1 MGKHATHCVLGAQ
14 LITQGKNFGL
24 HFFVVPI
31 RDPGTRIPYPGVDVG
46 DIGVKMG
53 WNWLDHGY
61 LMLSGCRIPREN
73 LLNKYQDVNPDG
85 TYVSGIKTKQRFGL
99 TLGALAIGRVGISD
113 RAVKSS
119 LNGLTIA
126 LRYSAARRQFG
137 DPFNKE
143 KIEIPIL
150 EYQLQQQRLLP
161 FLAGNFAMSFMT
173 AWLKKVFKDITAIAQ
188 NQDISDDRRFAN
200 MNAELHAI
208 ASGSKP
214 VSTWYCIETLQTCRE
229 CLGGHGF
236 SIYSG
241 VSLLRLNN
249 EPSVTYEGENNVLI
263 QQCSQFL
270 LKNYKRVKE
279 GQPLHSPLGTLTWMD
294 QMSTILSSC
303 CPVTKQEEFIGGN
316 PSLGHNH
323 DHNHLLSALKWRVC
337 YLLEESV
344 SKLLSEIK
352 TLKNPWTAWNHSQSF
367 YFHALAKAFVQLI
380 VVERTWEVVVASPTS
395 LKPVLEDMANLY
407 TVSCVRNDLH
417 LFLEGQFFQPKH
429 SKFIKNLELELC
441 EKLVPN
447 SIALIDSIA
456 LPDSFQSALGKSDG
470 KIYDNL
476 WEKIKSI
483 PGHDSRPS
491 YWELLRTPVSSKL

>member
-1 MGKHATHCVLGAQ
+1 
-14 LITQGKNFGL
+14 
-24 HFFVVPI
+24 
-31 RDPGTRIPYPGVDVG
+31 
-46 DIGVKMG
+46 
-53 WNWLDHGY
+53 
-61 LMLSGCRIPREN
+61 
-73 LLNKYQDVNPDG
+73 
-85 TYVSGIKTKQRFGL
+85 
-99 TLGALAIGRVGISD
+99 
-113 RAVKSS
+113 
-119 LNGLTIA
+119 
-126 LRYSAARRQFG
+126 
-137 DPFNKE
+137 
-143 KIEIPIL
+143 
-150 EYQLQQQRLLP
+150 
-161 FLAGNFAMSFMT
+161 MSFMT